1 MNAIIFIASIVFVV
15 AKNQELVV
23 FVNAINVVIVVVNSI
38 ATHVNIIVVKGFVNH
53 VAIFL

>member
-1 MNAIIFIASIVFVV
+1 MNAIIFIASVVFVV
-15 AKNQELVV
+15 AKIQNLVV
-23 FVNAINVVIVVVNSI
+23 FVNVVRIVINSI